1 MALEASMR
9 WELLAEW
16 ILVYDTAKQHDLESF
31 FADKPKIKEIYF
43 QGPGVSG
50 NAQRNR
56 GLQQVNDGLVYF
68 LDDDNI
74 VHPHFWELAT
84 NSWLGHV
91 VTFDQL
97 RDPSLL
103 DMVIPTREVFKGD
116 QVVLGHIDTA
126 MFVIDRALIGEHRF
140 EPELFEADG
149 IFITE
154 IVHDHAELHIYISE
168 VAAFYNF
175 NVQRF
180 PGFAM

>member
-1 MALEASMR
+1 MALEASMQ

-91 VTFDQL
+91 VTCDQL

-103 DMVIPTREVFKGD
+103 DMVVPTREVFKGD

-126 MFVIDRALIGEHRF
+126 MFVIDRALIGEH
-140 EPELFEADG
+140 
-149 IFITE
+149 
-154 IVHDHAELHIYISE
+154 
-168 VAAFYNF
+168 
-175 NVQRF
+175 
-180 PGFAM
+180 